1 MGRINADDGGHTDSA
16 DSADFYGTQIKL
28 MGRIDADDDLALEGR
43 HSIAWWRKPQDMQMD
58 TRRSPGGA
66 TLHSL
71 VA

>member
-1 MGRINADDGGHTDSA
+1 MGRINADDGLHTDSA

-43 HSIAWWRKPQDMQMD
+43 HSIAWWRKPQDTQKV
-58 TRRSPGGA
+58 TRESPGRA